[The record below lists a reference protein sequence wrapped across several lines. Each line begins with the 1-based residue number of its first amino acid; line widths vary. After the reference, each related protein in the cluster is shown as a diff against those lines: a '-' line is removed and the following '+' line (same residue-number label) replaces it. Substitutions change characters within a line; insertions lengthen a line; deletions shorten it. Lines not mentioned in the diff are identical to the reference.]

1 MYFLTPSRH
10 QEQDMTRRSRKA
22 LIIGAGIAGPVAAIC
37 LKRAGIDAEVFEAWP
52 YSTGIGGGLQIA
64 PNGMHVLA
72 DIGLADQMIREGS
85 ICESF
90 DFCSQSGQKLASIN
104 RNMAQRFG
112 QPAVNMCRATLNE
125 AILAKAT
132 AEDID
137 VHFEKRLLSIE
148 DRADQPVIAHFADGS
163 SAEGDFLIGADGVH
177 SAVRGHVVPFG
188 PKPFDTGL
196 IGFGG
201 FVPRRLLEHT
211 GIGQRVETTF
221 GQSGF
226 FGYGFC
232 SPCPEDGAM
241 WWSTQPS
248 HGIDAATFRAMS
260 QDAIRRHLLNFHAGW
275 HDPIPQLLEAAK
287 DIVVTS
293 TLDVATLP
301 NWSRKRSL
309 LIGDAAHATS
319 PHAGQ
324 GASVALE
331 DALRLGRLMRS
342 DQEIS
347 EIFGN
352 FENERR
358 PRAERIVALA
368 RRNGNSK
375 GEFSATGAWIRNRML
390 QLLIPLTHKGMDWIY
405 AYNPCAVTSRPETS
419 TRRDRLAA

>member
-1 MYFLTPSRH
+1 
-10 QEQDMTRRSRKA
+10 
-22 LIIGAGIAGPVAAIC
+22 
-37 LKRAGIDAEVFEAWP
+37 
-52 YSTGIGGGLQIA
+52 
-64 PNGMHVLA
+64 MHVLA
-72 DIGLADQMIREGS
+72 DIGLADQMIREGW

-104 RNMAQRFG
+104 RNMARRFG

-177 SAVRGHVVPFG
+177 SAVRDHVVPFG

-201 FVPRRLLEHT
+201 FVPRRLLENT

-232 SPCPEDGAM
+232 SPYPEDGAM

-260 QDAIRRHLLNFHAGW
+260 QDAIRRHLLNFPAGW

-324 GASVALE
+324 GASLALE
-331 DALRLGRLMRS
+331 DAMRLGRLMLDR
-342 DQEIS
+342 QELALT
-347 EIFGN
+347 FQN
-352 FENERR
+352 FEAERR
-358 PRAERIVALA
+358 PRAEKIVALA

-375 GEFSATGAWIRNRML
+375 REFSATGAWIRDRML
-390 QLLIPLTHKGMDWIY
+390 KLLIPLTSRGMDWMY
-405 AYNPCAVTSRPETS
+405 AYDPRDATPPPETS
-419 TRRDRLAA
+419 NQHNRQAA